1 MYEVAPYMIQD
12 GIIPTPVPQRMNDM
26 SNERI
31 IGRDFPITIAGCGV
45 TSVFYIDICFV
56 ELYGFGA
63 GDIWDFHVIPFQSH
77 LGLRWIC
84 YGKKIAGE
92 DVAGAWLHIGSPC
105 MIRLD
110 GVFTGS
116 WFEFSFSGWG
126 TEMRGMMG

>member
-1 MYEVAPYMIQD
+1 MIQD

-63 GDIWDFHVIPFQSH
+63 GDIWDSTSYHFSPIWAFVGSVMA
-77 LGLRWIC
+77 
-84 YGKKIAGE
+84 KKIAGE

>member
-1 MYEVAPYMIQD
+1 MICRMRGSLG
-12 GIIPTPVPQRMNDM
+12 GISRLRLLAAV
-26 SNERI
+26 
-31 IGRDFPITIAGCGV
+31 
-45 TSVFYIDICFV
+45 
-56 ELYGFGA
+56 
-63 GDIWDFHVIPFQSH
+63 SH
-77 LGLRWIC
+77 LCFISIFVLLSYTVSVQAIFGISTSYHFSLIWAFV
-84 YGKKIAGE
+84 GSVMAKKIAGE

>member
-1 MYEVAPYMIQD
+1 MIQD

-31 IGRDFPITIAGCGV
+31 IGRDFPSPIWFTIAGCGV

-63 GDIWDFHVIPFQSH
+63 GDIWDFHVIPFQSTFGPS
-77 LGLRWIC
+77 LDLLWQ
-84 YGKKIAGE
+84 KKIAGE

>member
-84 YGKKIAGE
+84 YGKKNCWG
-92 DVAGAWLHIGSPC
+92 GCGG
-105 MIRLD
+105 RLATHRFPMYD
-110 GVFTGS
+110 KARWRFYGFLV
-116 WFEFSFSGWG
+116 
-126 TEMRGMMG
+126 